1 MYTWCESV
9 SVVISVRIPKWLKK
23 KLEEYGVD
31 ISDFIKRKLLEEA
44 ERLEEEKL
52 ARILKEIAQRVGD
65 KVSVQDLAKIVDEE
79 RRER

>member
-1 MYTWCESV
+1 V
-9 SVVISVRIPKWLKK
+9 SVVVSVRIPKWLKK

-31 ISDFIKRKLLEEA
+31 ISVFIKRKLLEEA

>member
-1 MYTWCESV
+1 VVESV

>member
-1 MYTWCESV
+1 M